1 MYSRIEAIFLFF
13 INFYFYTLDM
23 YTNNME
29 PHIFQWIRLYKTVE
43 IVIIVIWWLRGYHK
57 GNMMIKG
64 QWLWTL

>member
-1 MYSRIEAIFLFF
+1 MYSRIEAIFLIF

-43 IVIIVIWWLRGYHK
+43 IVIIVIY
-57 GNMMIKG
+57 MMIKG
-64 QWLWTL
+64 LSQR